1 MGRTV
6 KFEFDPFE
14 KSEVELSASDKKA
27 ALEEISFLVHAEIL
41 RNVSEGNSP
50 VAGYGRFPRL
60 NKEYA
65 KSQKGGNTLPNL
77 ELTGDMLSSLK
88 VSPSNGKIY
97 VRITGK
103 QGDKADGHCNHSGE
117 SSLPLRRFIPSEDD
131 SDSFKRDINN
141 AIDEIIASYE
151 TKNQNR

>member
-14 KSEVELSASDKKA
+14 GSDVKLTASEKSA

-41 RNVSEGNSP
+41 RNVSEGTSP
-50 VAGYGRFPRL
+50 VAGHGRFPRL

-77 ELTGDMLSSLK
+77 ELTGDMLSSMK
-88 VSPSNGKIY
+88 VTTSKGKIY
-97 VRITGK
+97 VRVTGK

-117 SSLPLRRFIPSEDD
+117 SSLPTRRFIPKEEDGEV
-131 SDSFKRDINN
+131 FRRDITNSIN
-141 AIDEIIASYE
+141 EIISSYE
-151 TKNQNR
+151 TKSKIR